1 MRHKN
6 AVRFGA
12 AIVCASAAH
21 AAMVVYIADG
31 TPPEAKIAGGAISVS
46 FGASDSSL
54 AESEPSDDRGR
65 VPAPAQ
71 SLSPEAPDEAVEE
84 HVLAPSTA
92 APEPVPVPPPEPEL
106 APTPDPVEPI
116 EPSETATSKHDAL
129 QPAPTEVE
137 PSRQVE
143 ERSDSNEGHP
153 EPTPADDTVADAG
166 RSETAQERTR
176 DSEPPVHDRGGD
188 ADPDAGPTGVH
199 DSEIAEPDQTGN
211 SAGNAAYTNFA
222 RELMQ
227 HLSRRRRPRASG
239 PGSSH
244 VTFSLDSEG
253 RVRTIEISRS
263 SGSARFDRDAVKFV
277 DRASP
282 FPAPPPGVS
291 RTFTVEIKGR

>member
-6 AVRFGA
+6 SLRFSA
-12 AIVCASAAH
+12 AILSASAAH

-31 TPPEAKIAGGAISVS
+31 TAPEAKIAGGAISVS
-46 FGASDSSL
+46 FGAFDASL
-54 AESEPSDDRGR
+54 VESEPSDDRGR
-65 VPAPAQ
+65 VPAPAE
-71 SLSPEAPDEAVEE
+71 SSSPEATDEAVEE
-84 HVLAPSTA
+84 HVSAPSTA
-92 APEPVPVPPPEPEL
+92 APEPVPAPAPEPEL
-106 APTPDPVEPI
+106 APAPDPVEPI
-116 EPSETATSKHDAL
+116 EPSESATSKHDAP
-129 QPAPTEVE
+129 QPALTEVE

-143 ERSDSNEGHP
+143 ERDGSDEGHP
-153 EPTPADDTVADAG
+153 EPTPANSAVADAG
-166 RSETAQERTR
+166 RFETTEERAR
-176 DSEPPVHDRGGD
+176 DTEPPIHDLGDD
-188 ADPDAGPTGVH
+188 ADLDAGPTGGH

-211 SAGNAAYTNFA
+211 SSGNAAYTNFA
-222 RELMQ
+222 GELMQ

-239 PGSSH
+239 PGSSY
-244 VTFSLDSEG
+244 VTFSLDGEG